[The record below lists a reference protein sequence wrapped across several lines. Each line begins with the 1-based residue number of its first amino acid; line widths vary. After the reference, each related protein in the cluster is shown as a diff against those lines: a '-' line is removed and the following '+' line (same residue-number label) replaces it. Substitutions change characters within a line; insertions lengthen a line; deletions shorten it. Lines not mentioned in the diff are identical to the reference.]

1 MKKAKRVLKSKDE
14 IKAEMEKGQRIA
26 RQKKLARDIWPL
38 IAGLKSIYDAQT
50 AVNAAAGYMKLELA
64 LKMTTV
70 LVQDL
75 TVSLKA
81 EKKSD
86 IKDSVQKIIALLAE
100 QSADDAV
107 ALLERM
113 GNGFGQYAALQ
124 YLKNP
129 MDKIKVDDFI
139 A

>member
-1 MKKAKRVLKSKDE
+1 MVKRIPKSKDE
-14 IKAEMEKGQRIA
+14 LKAEMEKNQRVSL
-26 RQKKLARDIWPL
+26 QKKLARDIWPL
-38 IAGLKSIYDAQT
+38 IENLKTIYEAQT
-50 AVNAAAGYMKLELA
+50 AVNAAAGYIKLELA

-70 LVQDL
+70 LVKDL
-75 TVSLKA
+75 TVSLKS

-86 IKDSVQKIIALLAE
+86 IKLSVQRIVDLMSD

-129 MDKIKVDDFI
+129 MSDLDIDDFI